1 MKQYGDLTDLP
12 IDIANSIMKIIEKL
26 NKVNEECISIYYG
39 YPIIELDD
47 QETIMKACIISRK
60 AIYAFYDDS
69 VEMKIYERH
78 LTKILLD
85 SPDLSELYFS
95 NTKAILCCL
104 EIKKDFDIEAFIS
117 KKDIFTENQYK
128 KINSIIQ
135 NIYGLNTKD
144 DRKIH
149 HKSSL
154 GEMIKKRNNE
164 INMLDERQFDM
175 IYKKQINH
183 TRVRGLAGSGK
194 TILLVKKMAYMH
206 YKDRSKTIAYVFYT
220 KSLKQYIENL
230 FKRFYKDFEKY
241 KEPDMD
247 KIKILHSWGGSEME
261 GFYSLVCTENECV
274 KKAWRDISGYGNERF
289 GIACREVLEKK
300 NNKLKGIFDYIF
312 IDEAQDFSLE
322 FFKLALFSLKKFGNL
337 VYAYDEL
344 QSLNEDTN
352 IPNKREIFNEE
363 KCEDINLRDCYRTP
377 KELLVTAHALGLG
390 IYHEKENGEKS
401 IVNMME
407 DYKIWEAVGYKVV
420 SGQLGYGK
428 KVVLDRDE
436 CISYKP
442 EEPLEIFQ
450 AESFEEQIKMVSEE
464 ILKLITEEDVL
475 PDDILIIDLDSIS
488 LLHNFNIFRSIFYSI
503 IGETNIN
510 THLVDK
516 NHALKFTRK
525 NSISYTTIFR
535 AKGNEANIVL
545 ILNVEK
551 MGNMATYW
559 RNRLFTALTRAK
571 YKAYICGKKS
581 ETLETLINEYR
592 KIKQENYMLNFV
604 YPTKEELSE
613 MKTIA
618 KTEGEKAAK
627 YARIS
632 NDLGEDQDLMVQ
644 IMKDKFGAGS
654 LEELIDMLQEQKK
667 DEINE

>member
-1 MKQYGDLTDLP
+1 MKQYGDFTDLP
-12 IDIANSIMKIIEKL
+12 ARVEHNIRNIIEKL
-26 NKVNEECISIYYG
+26 SNVDEESISIYYG
-39 YPIIELDD
+39 YPIIELDG
-47 QETIMKACIISRK
+47 QETIMKACIVSKK
-60 AIYAFYDDS
+60 AVYAFYEES
-69 VEMKIYERH
+69 AEMKVYQRH
-78 LTKILLD
+78 LAKIFLE

-95 NTKAILCCL
+95 NKNDVLCCL
-104 EIKKDFDIEAFIS
+104 NVFEDFDIDVFIS
-117 KKDIFTENQYK
+117 KKDSFTEEQYK

-135 NIYGLNTKD
+135 KIYGLNIIDT
-144 DRKIH
+144 REIL

-164 INMLDERQFDM
+164 INMLDERQFEM
-175 IYKKQINH
+175 IYKKTTSH

-206 YKDRSKTIAYVFYT
+206 YKYRDKTIAYVFYT

-261 GFYSLVCTENECV
+261 GFYSLICTENECV
-274 KKAWRDISGYGNERF
+274 KKRWSDIPGYSNERL
-289 GIACREVLEKK
+289 GKACKEILEKK
-300 NNKLKGIFDYIF
+300 NNKLNGVFDYIF
-312 IDEAQDFSLE
+312 IDEAQDFSLD
-322 FFKLALFSLKKFGNL
+322 FFKLALASLKQFGNL
-337 VYAYDEL
+337 IYAYDEL
-344 QSLNEDTN
+344 QSLNESSN
-352 IPNKREIFNEE
+352 IPDKREIFNEE
-363 KCEDINLRDCYRTP
+363 KCEDIDLSVCYRTP

-390 IYHEKENGEKS
+390 IYHEKKDGTRS

-420 SGQLGYGK
+420 SGELGYGK
-428 KVVLDRDE
+428 EVVLDRDE

-442 EEPLEIFQ
+442 DEPLEIYQ
-450 AESFEEQIKMVSEE
+450 ADSFEEQVKDISKE
-464 ILKLITEEDVL
+464 ILKLIKEEDVL

-488 LLHNFNIFRSIFYSI
+488 LVQNFGTFRKIFYS
-503 IGETNIN
+503 ENEEQNIK

-516 NHALKFTRK
+516 NNALKFTRK
-525 NSISYTTIFR
+525 NSIAYTTIFR
-535 AKGNEANIVL
+535 AKGNEANIVF

-571 YKAYICGKKS
+571 YKAYVYGKKS
-581 ETLETLINEYR
+581 ETLETLIDEYEQ
-592 KIKQENYMLNFV
+592 IKQENYMLKFE
-604 YPTKEELSE
+604 YPTESELSE

-618 KTEGEKAAK
+618 KTEGEKAIK
-627 YARIS
+627 YNRIS

-654 LEELIDMLQEQKK
+654 LEELINILQMQKK
-667 DEINE
+667 DEEI